1 MTANQPDLHILEG
14 FAKQQARIIA
24 LFGDVFTAA
33 EGPEEGQA
41 IAALV
46 AAMAA
51 LCPDAGL
58 RPFTAWQG
66 NRPVGAVIFSPLRD
80 AQAAYRIMLLS
91 PMAVATDQQAKGIGQ
106 ALIRHALDRLAKDG
120 AQIAV
125 TYGDPAFYGRTGFA
139 NVTTDTLPA
148 PHPLSQPMGWIA
160 QSLTGAGLPKIQ
172 GPLSCVAPLDDP
184 AFW

>member
-1 MTANQPDLHILEG
+1 
-14 FAKQQARIIA
+14 
-24 LFGDVFTAA
+24 
-33 EGPEEGQA
+33 
-41 IAALV
+41 
-46 AAMAA
+46 
-51 LCPDAGL
+51 
-58 RPFTAWQG
+58 
-66 NRPVGAVIFSPLRD
+66 
-80 AQAAYRIMLLS
+80 
-91 PMAVATDQQAKGIGQ
+91 
-106 ALIRHALDRLAKDG
+106 LAKDG

-160 QSLTGAGLPKIQ
+160 QSLTGKGLPKIQ

>member
-1 MTANQPDLHILEG
+1 
-14 FAKQQARIIA
+14 
-24 LFGDVFTAA
+24 
-33 EGPEEGQA
+33 
-41 IAALV
+41 
-46 AAMAA
+46 
-51 LCPDAGL
+51 
-58 RPFTAWQG
+58 
-66 NRPVGAVIFSPLRD
+66 
-80 AQAAYRIMLLS
+80 
-91 PMAVATDQQAKGIGQ
+91 
-106 ALIRHALDRLAKDG
+106 LAKDG

-139 NVTTDTLPA
+139 PVTTDTLPA